1 MESYVTL
8 KSFAE
13 MSGLSVQE
21 VKDIATKRDAITT
34 INKGSKANIYVN
46 VDVMMDCLEQE
57 IIETLKDINSI
68 QEDKTLCI

>member
-21 VKDIATKRDAITT
+21 VKDIATKRDALTT
-34 INKGSKANIYVN
+34 INKGSNANIYVN
-46 VDVMMDCLEQE
+46 VDVMMECLEQE
-57 IIETLKDINSI
+57 TIEALKYVNGI
-68 QEDKTLCI
+68 QEETLCI

>member
-46 VDVMMDCLEQE
+46 VDVMMDCLEDE
-57 IIETLKDINSI
+57 IIESLKDINNI
-68 QEDKTLCI
+68 QEETLCI

>member
-21 VKDIATKRDAITT
+21 VKDIATKRDALTT

-57 IIETLKDINSI
+57 IIETLKDINGV

>member
-21 VKDIATKRDAITT
+21 VKDIATKRDALTT

-46 VDVMMDCLEQE
+46 VDVMMDCLDQE
-57 IIETLKDINSI
+57 IIETLKDINGV

>member
-21 VKDIATKRDAITT
+21 VKDIATKRDALTT

-46 VDVMMDCLEQE
+46 VDVMMGCLEQE
-57 IIETLKDINSI
+57 IIETLKDINGV